1 MEQLIRTFSI
11 VQLKHPHLLFE
22 MGGLRENFRSL
33 VVADKG
39 CVSGG

>member
-1 MEQLIRTFSI
+1 MELLIYTFSI